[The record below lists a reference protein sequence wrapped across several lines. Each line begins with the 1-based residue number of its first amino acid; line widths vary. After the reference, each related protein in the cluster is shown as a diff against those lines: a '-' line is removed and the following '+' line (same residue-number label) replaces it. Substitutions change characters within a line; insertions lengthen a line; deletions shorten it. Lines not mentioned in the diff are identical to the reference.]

1 MGKKV
6 KKEAEPFSRDVV
18 RTFFSSRVIFQCFL
32 EIFSTEVLF
41 LQFDPLPIESKTAAT
56 AVLMLSSPEE
66 EVLAKACEAIHKF
79 AEKGNSL
86 IYSYRLRSLR
96 NLQR

>member
-6 KKEAEPFSRDVV
+6 KKEAEPFPKDVV
-18 RTFFSSRVIFQCFL
+18 RTFFTPRVIFQGNISNLLINCQV
-32 EIFSTEVLF
+32 VLF
-41 LQFDPLPIESKTAAT
+41 QFDPLPIESKTAAT

-79 AEKGNSL
+79 AEKGNSV
-86 IYSYRLRSLR
+86 I
-96 NLQR
+96 

>member
-6 KKEAEPFSRDVV
+6 KKEAESFPKDVV
-18 RTFFSSRVIFQCFL
+18 RTFFTTRRVIFQGNIIPFNNCQV
-32 EIFSTEVLF
+32 VLF
-41 LQFDPLPIESKTAAT
+41 QFDPLPIESKTAAT

-79 AEKGNSL
+79 AEKGNSV
-86 IYSYRLRSLR
+86 I
-96 NLQR
+96 